1 MIKRTFASLAV
12 AALIASSAAAQQET
26 VFIQIE
32 ARTSLVSAQASVQQ
46 YAGRLQDVN
55 GFSLGG
61 GWYGV
66 ALGPYSRADADRV
79 IATLKA
85 QRSIPQDAY
94 VAEASSYA
102 RQFWPIGS
110 QVLDQAAVAPAVT
123 PTQAPVQTAPAQP
136 APTQDVVVA
145 EPAPEVVEETPRQ
158 ARASESKLSRD
169 QRKELQVALKWAGV
183 YTSGIDGA
191 FGRGTRRAMRS
202 WQEENGFEPTG
213 VLTTRQRAAL
223 LGQYN
228 AILDGM
234 NMNAHLDSQAGVS
247 MDLPQ
252 GAVAFDRYEAPFA
265 LFSPTGTVPDARV
278 LLISQPGDAK
288 KMAGLYE
295 IMQTLEIVPFEGKRE
310 RSANGFLLTGTN
322 DRIVS
327 HTEVSLRGGEI
338 KGFTL
343 VWPAGDEERRARVL
357 DLMQKSFARS
367 EGVLPAT
374 AATDSGQS
382 VDLVS
387 GLKVRRPRTN
397 GSGFFVDGRGTV
409 ITSAETVASC
419 ERITLNG
426 VYEAKA
432 SASDPALGVA
442 ILTPTD
448 TLAPLS
454 SAIFAANAPRLQ
466 AEIAVAGYSF
476 GGRLSAPTLTF
487 GNFEDAQG
495 LNGEAEIERLAL
507 AALPGDAGGPVFDAG
522 GMVMGVLLPKST
534 DGARRLPDSVSF
546 AADAAQVLDFARAS
560 GVRVSAQSGAGTLAP
575 EDLTTIA
582 ADVTVLV
589 SCW

>member
-1 MIKRTFASLAV
+1 
-12 AALIASSAAAQQET
+12 
-26 VFIQIE
+26 
-32 ARTSLVSAQASVQQ
+32 
-46 YAGRLQDVN
+46 
-55 GFSLGG
+55 
-61 GWYGV
+61 
-66 ALGPYSRADADRV
+66 
-79 IATLKA
+79 
-85 QRSIPQDAY
+85 
-94 VAEASSYA
+94 
-102 RQFWPIGS
+102 
-110 QVLDQAAVAPAVT
+110 VT
-123 PTQAPVQTAPAQP
+123 PTQAPAQTAPAQP

-158 ARASESKLSRD
+158 ARASEGKLSRD

-202 WQEENGFEPTG
+202 WQDENGFEPTG
-213 VLTTRQRAAL
+213 VLTTRQRETL
-223 LGQYN
+223 MGQYN

-234 NMNAHLDSQAGVS
+234 DLGDHFDVQAGVQ
-247 MDLPQ
+247 MQVPY

-265 LFSPTGTVPDARV
+265 LFSPTGTVPEARV

-288 KMAGLYE
+288 KMAGQYE
-295 IMQTLEIVPFEGKRE
+295 IMQPLEIVPFEGKRE
-310 RSANGFLLTGTN
+310 RSTKGFLLTGAN

-327 HTEVSLRGGEI
+327 HTEVSLQNGEI

-343 VWPAGDEERRARVL
+343 IWPAGDEERRARVL
-357 DLMQKSFARS
+357 DLMQKSFARTD
-367 EGVLPAT
+367 GVLPAT
-374 AATDSGQS
+374 LASDSGQS

-387 GLKVRRPRTN
+387 GLKVRTPRAN

-409 ITSAETVASC
+409 ITSAETVAAC

-426 VYEAKA
+426 VYEAQA
-432 SASDPALGVA
+432 NAADPALGVA
-442 ILTPTD
+442 ILTPKE

-454 SAIFAANAPRLQ
+454 SAIFAETAPRLQ
-466 AEIAVAGYSF
+466 AEVAVAGYSF

-522 GMVMGVLLPKST
+522 GMVMGVLLPKAT
-534 DGARRLPDSVSF
+534 DGARRLPESVSF
-546 AADAAQVLDFARAS
+546 AADAAQVLDFARAN
-560 GVRVSAQSGAGTLAP
+560 GVRVTAQSAGGELAP
-575 EDLTTIA
+575 EDLTAIA